1 MEDKEYELLN
11 RMVVKIDEA
20 GTYNRISLILT
31 IIFIFQIVYTLFYKQ
46 LVTPIYWI
54 MLIMYIIGSYHLR
67 KKFKEAMEEYQEL
80 KDEYDTRFKDE
91 NI

>member
-31 IIFIFQIVYTLFYKQ
+31 IIFIFQIVY
-46 LVTPIYWI
+46 
-54 MLIMYIIGSYHLR
+54 MSY
-67 KKFKEAMEEYQEL
+67 
-80 KDEYDTRFKDE
+80 
-91 NI
+91 

>member
-20 GTYNRISLILT
+20 RTYNKISLILS
-31 IIFIFQIVYTLFYKQ
+31 IIFIFQFVYTFFYKQ
-46 LVTPIYWI
+46 LVSPIYWI

-67 KKFKEAMEEYQEL
+67 KKFKEAMEEYEEL
-80 KDEYDTRFKDE
+80 KNEYKNRYE
-91 NI
+91 NENN

>member
-31 IIFIFQIVYTLFYKQ
+31 IIFIFQFDYTFFYKQ

-80 KDEYDTRFKDE
+80 KDEYDTRFGNDG
-91 NI
+91 

>member
-31 IIFIFQIVYTLFYKQ
+31 IIFIFQIVYTFFYKQ

-80 KDEYDTRFKDE
+80 KDEYNTRFKDDD
-91 NI
+91 I

>member
-20 GTYNRISLILT
+20 RTYNRISLILSV
-31 IIFIFQIVYTLFYKQ
+31 IFIFQFVYTFFYKQ
-46 LVTPIYWI
+46 LVSPIYWI

-67 KKFKEAMEEYQEL
+67 KKFKEAMEEYEEL
-80 KDEYDTRFKDE
+80 KNEYKNRYE
-91 NI
+91 NENN

>member
-54 MLIMYIIGSYHLR
+54 MLIMYVIGSYHLR
-67 KKFKEAMEEYQEL
+67 KKFKETMEEYQEL
-80 KDEYDTRFKDE
+80 KDEYNTRFKDDD
-91 NI
+91 I

>member
-11 RMVVKIDEA
+11 KMVVKIDEA
-20 GTYNRISLILT
+20 RTYNRISLILS
-31 IIFIFQIVYTLFYKQ
+31 IIFIFQFIYTFFYKQ

-54 MLIMYIIGSYHLR
+54 MLIMYVIGSYQLR

-80 KDEYDTRFKDE
+80 KDEYNMRFKDE
-91 NI
+91 DI

>member
-20 GTYNRISLILT
+20 RTYNKILLILS
-31 IIFIFQIVYTLFYKQ
+31 IIFIFQFVYTFFYKQ
-46 LVTPIYWI
+46 VVSPIYWI
-54 MLIMYIIGSYHLR
+54 MLIMYVIGSYHLR
-67 KKFKEAMEEYQEL
+67 KKFKETMEEYQEL
-80 KDEYDTRFKDE
+80 KDEYNTRFEDE

>member
-31 IIFIFQIVYTLFYKQ
+31 IIFIFQFAYTFFYKQ

-67 KKFKEAMEEYQEL
+67 KKFKKAMEEYQEL
-80 KDEYDTRFKDE
+80 KDEYDTRFKDD

>member
-20 GTYNRISLILT
+20 RTYNRISLILT
-31 IIFIFQIVYTLFYKQ
+31 IIFIFQFVYTFFYKQ
-46 LVTPIYWI
+46 LVSPIYWI

-67 KKFKEAMEEYQEL
+67 KKFKEAMEEYEEL
-80 KDEYDTRFKDE
+80 KNEYKNRYE
-91 NI
+91 NENN

>member
-1 MEDKEYELLN
+1 MEDNEYELLN

-54 MLIMYIIGSYHLR
+54 MLIIYIIGSYQLR

-80 KDEYDTRFKDE
+80 KDEYNTRFKDDD
-91 NI
+91 I

>member
-1 MEDKEYELLN
+1 VEDKEYELLN

-20 GTYNRISLILT
+20 RTYNKISLILS
-31 IIFIFQIVYTLFYKQ
+31 IIFIFQFVYTFFYKQ
-46 LVTPIYWI
+46 VVSPIYWI

-80 KDEYDTRFKDE
+80 KDEYNTRFEDE

>member
-31 IIFIFQIVYTLFYKQ
+31 IIFIFQFVYTFFYRQ

-54 MLIMYIIGSYHLR
+54 MLIIFVIGSYHLR
-67 KKFKEAMEEYQEL
+67 KKFKKAMKEYEEL
-80 KDEYDTRFKDE
+80 KNEYKNRYE
-91 NI
+91 NENN

>member
-11 RMVVKIDEA
+11 RIVVKIDEA
-20 GTYNRISLILT
+20 ITYNRISLILT
-31 IIFIFQIVYTLFYKQ
+31 IIFIFQFAYTFFYNQ

-80 KDEYDTRFKDE
+80 KDEYNMRFKDDD
-91 NI
+91 I

>member
-1 MEDKEYELLN
+1 
-11 RMVVKIDEA
+11 MVVKIDEA
-20 GTYNRISLILT
+20 RTYNKISLILS
-31 IIFIFQIVYTLFYKQ
+31 IIFIFQFVYTFFYKQ
-46 LVTPIYWI
+46 VVSPIYWI

-80 KDEYDTRFKDE
+80 KDEYNTRFEDE

>member
-31 IIFIFQIVYTLFYKQ
+31 IIFIFQIVYTFFYKQ
-46 LVTPIYWI
+46 VVSPIYWI
-54 MLIMYIIGSYHLR
+54 MLIMYVIGSYHLR
-67 KKFKEAMEEYQEL
+67 KKFKETMEEYQEL
-80 KDEYDTRFKDE
+80 KDEYDTRFEDE

>member
-1 MEDKEYELLN
+1 
-11 RMVVKIDEA
+11 MVVKIDEA

>member
-1 MEDKEYELLN
+1 
-11 RMVVKIDEA
+11 
-20 GTYNRISLILT
+20 
-31 IIFIFQIVYTLFYKQ
+31 
-46 LVTPIYWI
+46 

-80 KDEYDTRFKDE
+80 KDEYDIRFKDE

>member
-31 IIFIFQIVYTLFYKQ
+31 IIFIFQIVYTFFYKQ

-80 KDEYDTRFKDE
+80 KDEYNTRFEDE